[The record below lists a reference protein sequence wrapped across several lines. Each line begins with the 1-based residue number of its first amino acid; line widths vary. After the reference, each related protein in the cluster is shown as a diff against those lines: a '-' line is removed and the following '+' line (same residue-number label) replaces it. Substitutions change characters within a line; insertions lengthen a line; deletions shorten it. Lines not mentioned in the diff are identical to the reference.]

1 MDTDDES
8 TDNITDEIIDI
19 EETVDETVDD
29 ESTSIAE
36 SIDEI
41 LVQREIFINL
51 FNELLNESKRTK
63 EKLDMYYVNLHH
75 YYSAVQ
81 TSVII
86 VSTVSTFI
94 QSLLMGEHEDL
105 VPTITLCISTYSSLI
120 LSLSKFFKLDE
131 KKEQVHN
138 LRERF
143 AELHNKIRYNIDVLK
158 PWGESEYYDNL
169 TEKKDSWDV
178 LNKQVESEYLNIIE
192 HKKSLFM
199 EFEKIIDSLTV
210 RKYTN
215 KYQKKELKYKNDNLR
230 FI

>member
-1 MDTDDES
+1 MDEEELEIE
-8 TDNITDEIIDI
+8 NIEHEVIDMNEDRI
-19 EETVDETVDD
+19 
-29 ESTSIAE
+29 SNAE

-41 LVQREIFINL
+41 LVQRKIYMNL
-51 FNELLNESKRTK
+51 FQELLTECKKTK
-63 EKLDMYYVNLHH
+63 EKLDMYYVNLHS
-75 YYSAVQ
+75 YYAAVQ
-81 TSVII
+81 TSVIF
-86 VSTVSTFI
+86 VSTASTFI
-94 QSLLMGEHEDL
+94 QSLLTDSSEKL

-143 AELHNKIRYNIDVLK
+143 AELHNKIRYNIDILK
-158 PWGESEYYDNL
+158 PWGESDYYDDITQKRDL
-169 TEKKDSWDV
+169 WEV

-199 EFEKIIDSLTV
+199 EFEKIIDSLTI

-215 KYQKKELKYKNDNLR
+215 KYDKKELKYKNDN
-230 FI
+230 IKIYT